1 MLTRASLCTLVL
13 ALVLTTVTVVVHWG
27 LAPATGLV
35 RSFYPTA
42 DFQSAPATLERTT
55 DVSLAFVTRNPS
67 LPRRSFGVQWRGF
80 WYLPE
85 PRVIEL
91 LVATNDDILLQLDS
105 ATVIRRSARSGPQTV
120 RRSVTL
126 TKGVHE
132 IVIRYRQ
139 HGSGMGLIVA
149 GSLDGGRVRDLSAAS
164 VFAEPVGRFDV
175 VMASAVPWLMT
186 MAGVMWLASVGLAIA
201 SRFVGGGPDQ
211 QSITRAVFIN
221 RLRLIAA
228 PALVGPVVL
237 FVVGPL
243 AIHTA
248 NQDEFVVAFTGIL
261 WPWVIG
267 AVILSWT
274 VLLVTGAV
282 ASLISERLTRLFAA
296 VLLAAGLLLW
306 VQGTFMVADY
316 GPLYGEGLD
325 LRAQAGRVPYELALW
340 AAVLLLAVVYARPV
354 SGVAPWLSLLFVGLQ
369 VVAAVL
375 TVMFTRDARGPGEN
389 SWSTPPTS
397 MYSLSR
403 SNNVVH
409 IVLDAYV
416 SEMFGEA
423 ASQDPSYFNRT
434 FSGFIFFA
442 DHLGAF
448 PTTRASMP
456 AMLTG
461 ETYRNAEPFQQFLD
475 RTFLRRSIASALA
488 AHGFAVRSITFHAEE
503 HPTAVSSRGSVTRY
517 RIPTPYGTYQDYLR
531 FTALQLFDLAALRHA
546 PQVLKASV
554 YNNDQWLWQRI
565 LASGSLETRRSRTAR
580 ASNHAAFLTELTER
594 LKVGVDGPVYQ
605 FIHVAIP
612 HPPIVLD
619 AECSFVEGGGT
630 SRTDYT
636 GQARCA
642 VGLVGRLLDRLR
654 ALGVYDESV
663 IVLTSDHG
671 WRVPRRHHPLAG
683 VATPAGDLQSVALT
697 AMPLLVVKPR
707 GSAGP
712 LRTSTAPTSIADVAA
727 TIADLAGLPPG
738 LFPGQ
743 SALKIEEGARRP
755 RSFAFHSWRN
765 ADWQREYMDS
775 LHVFAVDGPIRDPAS
790 WRFRETI
797 VDPASKDRFDR

>member
-42 DFQSAPATLERTT
+42 DFQSAPVSVERTT
-55 DVSLAFVTRNPS
+55 DVSLAFVTQNPS

-85 PRVIEL
+85 PRTIEL

-126 TKGVHE
+126 TKGIHE

-164 VFAEPVGRFDV
+164 VFAEPAGRFDL

-186 MAGVMWLASVGLAIA
+186 MAGVMWLAGVGLAIA
-201 SRFVGGGPDQ
+201 SRFVGGGQDQ
-211 QSITRAVFIN
+211 PSITRAAFMN
-221 RLRLIAA
+221 RLRLIVA

-248 NQDEFVVAFTGIL
+248 NHDEFVVAFTGIL
-261 WPWVIG
+261 WPWAIG

-274 VLLVTGAV
+274 VLLVTGAM

-296 VLLAAGLLLW
+296 ALLAAGLLLW

-325 LRAQAGRVPYELALW
+325 LRAHAGRVPYELALW
-340 AAVLLLAVVYARPV
+340 AAVLLLAVVYARPAV
-354 SGVAPWLSLLFVGLQ
+354 RCRALAEPVVCRSSGSGC
-369 VVAAVL
+369 
-375 TVMFTRDARGPGEN
+375 RSDADVHERRARSREN

-423 ASQDPSYFNRT
+423 ASQDPGYFNRT
-434 FSGFIFFA
+434 FSGFIYFA

-456 AMLTG
+456 AMLAG
-461 ETYRNAEPFQQFLD
+461 ETYRNAEPFKQFLD
-475 RTFLRRSIASALA
+475 RTLLRRSIASVLA
-488 AHGFAVRSITFHAEE
+488 ARGFAVRSITFHADE
-503 HPTAVSSRGSVTRY
+503 HPTAVS
-517 RIPTPYGTYQDYLR
+517 
-531 FTALQLFDLAALRHA
+531 
-546 PQVLKASV
+546 
-554 YNNDQWLWQRI
+554 
-565 LASGSLETRRSRTAR
+565 
-580 ASNHAAFLTELTER
+580 
-594 LKVGVDGPVYQ
+594 
-605 FIHVAIP
+605 
-612 HPPIVLD
+612 
-619 AECSFVEGGGT
+619 
-630 SRTDYT
+630 
-636 GQARCA
+636 
-642 VGLVGRLLDRLR
+642 
-654 ALGVYDESV
+654 
-663 IVLTSDHG
+663 
-671 WRVPRRHHPLAG
+671 VPRI
-683 VATPAGDLQSVALT
+683 GDAL
-697 AMPLLVVKPR
+697 
-707 GSAGP
+707 
-712 LRTSTAPTSIADVAA
+712 
-727 TIADLAGLPPG
+727 
-738 LFPGQ
+738 
-743 SALKIEEGARRP
+743 
-755 RSFAFHSWRN
+755 
-765 ADWQREYMDS
+765 
-775 LHVFAVDGPIRDPAS
+775 
-790 WRFRETI
+790 
-797 VDPASKDRFDR
+797 